1 MGHRIK
7 MGCGNL
13 PENAHGGLCLC
24 LRKADTHV
32 THARTGSG
40 NLLPFDDLQHR
51 SI

>member
-13 PENAHGGLCLC
+13 PENAHGGLCLR
-24 LRKADTHV
+24 LGKADTHV
-32 THARTGSG
+32 THARAGSS